1 MRECFYCQSDQDSL
15 CFHAPPLGG
24 VVMCQTWNRLCPF
37 LTGGSFFVW
46 PWEPW
51 SDMLEPASTP
61 SDDACLYREQCA
73 GALIAGSHQ
82 PSSCLYDCVGV
93 WRPQMDDSHVR
104 RSLLLSFWP
113 LPSPTN
119 FYCNQP
125 LCVYMRAWMC
135 VWPIWTSKMSVCIP
149 TGVWLMCCESCKE
162 GWLGVRRHK
171 EDIRNHS
178 RQEEREEGQERI
190 STRSYSRSFG
200 PGCLISRNN
209 YCKNK
214 MPLAKWLEESKTY
227 L

>member
-61 SDDACLYREQCA
+61 SDDACLYIEQCA
-73 GALIAGSHQ
+73 GALQGRTNLHLVCMTVLASGGCRWTTATSAGLFYFHSDPFH
-82 PSSCLYDCVGV
+82 P
-93 WRPQMDDSHVR
+93 PA
-104 RSLLLSFWP
+104 
-113 LPSPTN
+113 N

>member
-125 LCVYMRAWMC
+125 LCVY
-135 VWPIWTSKMSVCIP
+135 VSVNVC
-149 TGVWLMCCESCKE
+149 
-162 GWLGVRRHK
+162 
-171 EDIRNHS
+171 
-178 RQEEREEGQERI
+178 GQ
-190 STRSYSRSFG
+190 FG
-200 PGCLISRNN
+200 PPRCLFVF
-209 YCKNK
+209 
-214 MPLAKWLEESKTY
+214 PLECGWCAVSPAKRGDSGWGDTKRTLEIIADRRRERRDRKEY
-227 L
+227 QHGVIPAHLALDA